1 MTRKSRR
8 GCGSLSSM
16 AQSEKHVTLLLAA
29 VEELTRE
36 RRASDDPRA
45 KEEAEILAIFRS
57 QLLDELVD
65 PPPRAASG

>member
-1 MTRKSRR
+1 MGPTDK
-8 GCGSLSSM
+8 
-16 AQSEKHVTLLLAA
+16 QVTLLLTA
-29 VEELTRE
+29 VEELARE